1 MSPRVLMSGAVV
13 FGLALASGAQATPG
27 PAVRAWLSDL
37 VTRID
42 AADRAQRGSG
52 TARGGGTVLVHVQI
66 GPDGAVQSA
75 EIEQSSGSPKLDQ
88 RALRALQGINPTSAP
103 PPALL
108 SGDGIVDLSIPVELG
123 H

>member
-1 MSPRVLMSGAVV
+1 M
-13 FGLALASGAQATPG
+13 
-27 PAVRAWLSDL
+27 RAWLSDL